1 MIKMAKKKAE
11 NRTTDNEAKAK
22 AVKTKTVLAKT
33 VVEKK
38 GAASVASASAK
49 PAKKA
54 ATKPAKTII
63 QGKTDSGKS
72 TAKPQVKPAAKAGKP
87 QVKTVEKPVAKV
99 AKPAAKVVKPIAKP
113 AAKAAKPVAKPV
125 VKAAKPVTKPAAK
138 AAKPIAEPIAKA
150 TAKKSEI
157 AAKTKAA
164 PAPAKE
170 TLPAAPNRMEY
181 KSGMAPKKLTAAQS
195 AATVTSADYSSEET
209 GGERA
214 YGSYGGI
221 VLCENPKLFP
231 KKTPYTEKE
240 IKALHEML
248 LEERKQLRQVLR
260 DLEEITL
267 RRPSG
272 ESDNEVTGY
281 SIHWA
286 ENATDNISKETA
298 LLLRRDEENTLAQ
311 VDAAL
316 ERIERGLFGVC
327 VACGEKIGMGRLK
340 AKPEAHLCVRCK
352 QIYDKESS
360 NR

>member
-1 MIKMAKKKAE
+1 MAKKK
-11 NRTTDNEAKAK
+11 
-22 AVKTKTVLAKT
+22 
-33 VVEKK
+33 VEKK
-38 GAASVASASAK
+38 TAIVAARPTTTKAKTAFKKGSARAVPVPSKAAGKAAKPSSVKAAAKKVAKVMTKPVKPVVKPSAK
-49 PAKKA
+49 PAV
-54 ATKPAKTII
+54 KP
-63 QGKTDSGKS
+63 G
-72 TAKPQVKPAAKAGKP
+72 KPAAKP
-87 QVKTVEKPVAKV
+87 VVKTAIAKA
-99 AKPAAKVVKPIAKP
+99 AKPAAKNNKAAVKQNGKVSKSIAKP
-113 AAKAAKPVAKPV
+113 AAKPVAKSIVKSQVKPTAKPV
-125 VKAAKPVTKPAAK
+125 VSKFTPVEKVLRK
-138 AAKPIAEPIAKA
+138 IDQKV
-150 TAKKSEI
+150 
-157 AAKTKAA
+157 
-164 PAPAKE
+164 
-170 TLPAAPNRMEY
+170 
-181 KSGMAPKKLTAAQS
+181 PKKLVVDQE
-195 AATVTSADYSSEET
+195 VTTPSEDGFEET

-221 VLCENPKLFP
+221 MLCENPKLFP
-231 KKTPYTEKE
+231 KKTPYTDKE

-248 LEERKQLRQVLR
+248 LEERKHLREVLR

-298 LLLRRDEENTLAQ
+298 LLLRRDEENTLVQ

-340 AKPEAHLCVRCK
+340 AKPEAHLCLRCK
-352 QIYDKESS
+352 QIYDKESN